1 MVVLGYWTI
10 DIKQRLKML
19 SKDLNNSQMH
29 RIVIRGTTY
38 MRARPENSKRFG
50 SGSIAAS
57 LHKRDMSEDDDI
69 DWIGSTWASEYNK
82 GSDKPSLNQI

>member
-19 SKDLNNSQMH
+19 SKDLNNTQMH

-38 MRARPENSKRFG
+38 MRARPETSKRFG
-50 SGSIAAS
+50 SGSIAA
-57 LHKRDMSEDDDI
+57 LHKRDMASDNKV
-69 DWIGSTWASEYNK
+69 DWIGQTWASEYNK